1 MIDLYH
7 IHPMLVHFPIVLFL
21 LGAAVQFIA
30 LARRTDLSGR
40 SCFANATLALF
51 VLAAIAAAVTAFFGD
66 EAFDHA
72 VSLGFPQAPL
82 DHHAILGYI
91 TMWFFIVYAA
101 FYLFAWWRQVR
112 LAGGRG
118 WLLFIAS
125 LVGVALVLVTAY
137 FGGDLVYRIGVNVA
151 PVTP

>member
-21 LGAAVQFIA
+21 LGCALEFIA
-30 LARRTDLSGR
+30 LARRTDLAGR
-40 SCFANATLALF
+40 GCLANATLATM
-51 VLAAIAAAVTAFFGD
+51 VLAAVAACVTAFFGD
-66 EAFDHA
+66 VAFDHA
-72 VSLGFPQAPL
+72 VAIGFPHAPL
-82 DHHAILGYI
+82 DRHALLGYT

-101 FYLFAWWRQVR
+101 FYLFAWWRHVR
-112 LAGGRG
+112 LGGGRG
-118 WLLFIAS
+118 WLWFVVS
-125 LVGVALVLVTAY
+125 LAGVALVLVTAY